1 MSTLKQ
7 KTIGKATVIV
17 DIVAKGNFEIRP
29 EYAMNPKEI
38 AIHNTGNS
46 GRGANAK
53 AHNTYIHNMSELPAS
68 ATGFASWHFSVDDK
82 FIYQHIPLNESAWH
96 TGDGNSL
103 TSGNRMAI
111 AIEICENSDMENYAQ
126 AEENA
131 IALAVVLMKMFN
143 IPSTKVK
150 PHQAYSG
157 KYCPRVI
164 LGRDGSFLPFL
175 KRVEN
180 ASKGYKA
187 PASSVAGVST
197 SKPSVSKP
205 KPSTGA
211 VGGRLEAQ
219 AGKTVNFY
227 SKPSFDSKYR
237 VGAISGSVGFPK
249 VVKEVAV
256 NGGKMYH
263 VRNSRNISYYITSR
277 ADLVKVI
284 GGSAP
289 VAKPKPKPKPKPPA
303 PTKSSIKAVGKVKVA
318 NLNNFTYVYEKTS
331 DGSKKIQKAH
341 KGAVYSI
348 SGSVTGW
355 YEVIVN
361 GKRAYIKSKYCQ
373 QV

>member
-17 DIVAKGNFEIRP
+17 DIVDKGNFEIRP

-96 TGDGNSL
+96 TGDGNGL
-103 TSGNRMAI
+103 ASGNRI
-111 AIEICENSDMENYAQ
+111 ALGIEICENSDMENYAQ

-131 IALAVVLMKMFN
+131 IALAVVLMKMFS

-164 LGRDGSFLPFL
+164 LGRDGSFLPFI

-180 ASKGYKA
+180 AFKGYKA
-187 PASSVAGVST
+187 PASDVAGVST
-197 SKPSVSKP
+197 SKPSTTP

-219 AGKTVNFY
+219 SGKTVNFY
-227 SKPSFDSKYR
+227 SKPSFDAQYR
-237 VGAISGSVGFPK
+237 VGAISGSIGFPK

-263 VRNSRNISYYITSR
+263 VRNSNNISFYISSR

-284 GGSAP
+284 GGKVPTPSKP
-289 VAKPKPKPKPKPPA
+289 VAKPKPKPPASKP
-303 PTKSSIKAVGKVKVA
+303 SIKSVGKIKVA
-318 NLNNFTYVYEKTS
+318 NLNNFTYVYEKPS
-331 DGSKKIQKAH
+331 DDSKKVQKAN
-341 KGAVYSI
+341 KGAVYNI

-373 QV
+373 KV